1 MKVKSASKQILDRI
15 DRRILRELQA
25 NGRISNVELAKLVGL
40 SATPCLERV
49 RRLENDGF
57 IEGYLAKL
65 NPKKLSASLLV
76 FAEIRLMHTSP
87 NVFTEFKQAISDI
100 PEILEC
106 HLVSGEFD
114 YLLKARVG
122 DMQEYRK
129 LLGET
134 LLTLPGVNSSRSYMV
149 MEEVKETSIL
159 PVAEKVAMG

>member
-15 DRRILRELQA
+15 DRRILRELQS
-25 NGRISNVELAKLVGL
+25 NGRISNVELAKVVGL

-76 FAEIRLMHTSP
+76 FIEIRLLHTSP
-87 NVFTEFKQAISDI
+87 NVFTEFNQAVATIQ
-100 PEILEC
+100 EILEC

-129 LLGET
+129 LLGDT
-134 LLTLPGVNSSRSYMV
+134 LLTLPGVSASRSYMV

-159 PVAEKVAMG
+159 PVSDKQGTD

>member
-1 MKVKSASKQILDRI
+1 MDRI
-15 DRRILRELQA
+15 DRRILRELQS
-25 NGRISNVELAKLVGL
+25 NGRISNVELAKVVGL

-76 FAEIRLMHTSP
+76 FIEIRLLHTSP
-87 NVFTEFKQAISDI
+87 NVFTEFNQAVATIQ
-100 PEILEC
+100 EILEC

-129 LLGET
+129 LLGDT
-134 LLTLPGVNSSRSYMV
+134 LLTLPGVSASRSYMV

-159 PVAEKVAMG
+159 PVSDKQGTD